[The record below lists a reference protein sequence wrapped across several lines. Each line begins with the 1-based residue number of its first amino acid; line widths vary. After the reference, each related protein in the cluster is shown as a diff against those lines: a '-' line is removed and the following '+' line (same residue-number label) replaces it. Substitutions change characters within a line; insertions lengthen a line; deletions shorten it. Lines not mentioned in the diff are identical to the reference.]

1 MYFLKRIFIFCIFLS
16 SYPVNAI
23 NFEDSLNTIFSS
35 TPSSVD
41 EGLHPDDA
49 FKVAVSVISNDRLI
63 LNWQIK
69 SGYYLYKDKFL
80 MILNEVNDIFKKI
93 KQKER

>member
-1 MYFLKRIFIFCIFLS
+1 MYFLKKIFIFCIFLS
-16 SYPVNAI
+16 SYSVNAI
-23 NFEDSLNTIFSS
+23 NFEDSINTIFSS

-63 LNWQIK
+63 LNWQIP
-69 SGYYLYKDKFL
+69 LD
-80 MILNEVNDIFKKI
+80 
-93 KQKER
+93 